1 MRPAATVP
9 GAGLLPRWR
18 GGRILGG
25 MPKPRHIDDC
35 RRLEDLPN
43 IGPSIA
49 GDLRR
54 LGIATPRELRG
65 RDPLGLYRALC
76 RATGTR
82 QDPCVLD
89 TFIAAVRFAE
99 GGPALPWWAHT
110 AERKLRHPDL

>member
-1 MRPAATVP
+1 MRPVATVP
-9 GAGLLPRWR
+9 ARRLLPRR
-18 GGRILGG
+18 RVGRMLRV
-25 MPKPRHIDDC
+25 MPKARHIEDC
-35 RRLEDLPN
+35 ARLEDLPN
-43 IGPSIA
+43 VGPSIA

-54 LGIATPRELRG
+54 LGIVAPRDLRG
-65 RDPLGLYRALC
+65 RDPLALYHALC